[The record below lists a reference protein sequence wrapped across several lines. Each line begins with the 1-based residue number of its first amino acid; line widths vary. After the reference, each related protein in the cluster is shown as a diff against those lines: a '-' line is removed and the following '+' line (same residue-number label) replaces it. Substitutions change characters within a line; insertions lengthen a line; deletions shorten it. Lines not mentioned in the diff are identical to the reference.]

1 MDVAKTSID
10 GVVALLNLK
19 KFHFLFGRLIDLYLD
34 PSISFLNKL
43 LVIVKDQAPKCNITS
58 TLVMNEILRILAE
71 WWIWLLW
78 LQMYVGVATTWY
90 NRTPT

>member
-19 KFHFLFGRLIDLYLD
+19 KLHFLFGRLIDLYLD
-34 PSISFLNKL
+34 PSVSFLNEL

-71 WWIWLLW
+71 
-78 LQMYVGVATTWY
+78 
-90 NRTPT
+90 